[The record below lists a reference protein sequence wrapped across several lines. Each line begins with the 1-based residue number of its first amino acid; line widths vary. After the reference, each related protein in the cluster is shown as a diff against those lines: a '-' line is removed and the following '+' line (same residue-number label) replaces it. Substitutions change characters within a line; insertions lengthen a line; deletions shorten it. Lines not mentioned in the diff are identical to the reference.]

1 MKFKCKHTGQVY
13 EFSSEQDII
22 DMLKHDEYSAVTE
35 EPVVEKPV
43 KQAKKTKGEEL

>member
-22 DMLKHDEYSAVTE
+22 DMLKHNEYLAVTE
-35 EPVVEKPV
+35 EEPAPKPV
-43 KQAKKTKGEEL
+43 KQAKKKETE